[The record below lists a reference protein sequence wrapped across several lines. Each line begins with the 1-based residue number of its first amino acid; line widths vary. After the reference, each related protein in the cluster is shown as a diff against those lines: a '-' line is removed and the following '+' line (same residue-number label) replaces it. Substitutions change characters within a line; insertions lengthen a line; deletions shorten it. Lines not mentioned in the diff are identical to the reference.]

1 MSIPPPMCRPTTP
14 EPHTTI
20 GWHRTTRT
28 IDRPS
33 DYSRVVDTPLLVLIG
48 LLMAVGLFG
57 IIVPVLP
64 GLLLVWA
71 GVLLWALVER
81 SIFGWGVLALATL
94 ILVIAQVVKYLL
106 PGRRLQAAGVPL
118 RSIIIGG
125 ILGIIGFFVIPIIGA
140 LIGFIAGVY
149 MAERLRLGGQGGAW
163 DSTVHA
169 LKAAGMTVLIELMAG
184 LVIAAGWVAAVTA
197 T

>member
-1 MSIPPPMCRPTTP
+1 MA
-14 EPHTTI
+14 
-20 GWHRTTRT
+20 
-28 IDRPS
+28 S
-33 DYSRVVDTPLLVLIG
+33 DAAYSQVVDNPLLVIIG

-71 GVLLWALVER
+71 GVLIWALVER
-81 SIFGWGVLALATL
+81 SILAWGVLTVATL
-94 ILVIAQVVKYLL
+94 ILVVAQVVKYLL

-125 ILGIIGFFVIPIIGA
+125 VLGMIGFFLIPIVGV
-140 LIGFIAGVY
+140 LIGFIGGIYV
-149 MAERLRLGGQGGAW
+149 AERLRLGPRGRAW

-169 LKAAGMTVLIELMAG
+169 LKAAGMTIVIELLAG
-184 LVIAAGWVAAVTA
+184 LIIAAGWLAAVTA
-197 T
+197 A